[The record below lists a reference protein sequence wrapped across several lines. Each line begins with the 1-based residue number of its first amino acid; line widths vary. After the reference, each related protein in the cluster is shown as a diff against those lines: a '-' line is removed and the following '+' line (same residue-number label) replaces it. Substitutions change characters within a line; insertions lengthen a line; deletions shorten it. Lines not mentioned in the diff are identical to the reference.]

1 MLQLKIEDKHLNKDI
16 LLFNQVD
23 TYKYYCNFERDDIET
38 IIDDQIV
45 HIKYKIVNEKE
56 REDNQTPNENNV
68 YPKYPKF
75 EYYWNFS
82 TTGIDNV
89 KIIFKKNY

>member
-1 MLQLKIEDKHLNKDI
+1 MLQLKIEDKHLNKNI

-68 YPKYPKF
+68 YPKYL
-75 EYYWNFS
+75 
-82 TTGIDNV
+82 
-89 KIIFKKNY
+89 IIILF